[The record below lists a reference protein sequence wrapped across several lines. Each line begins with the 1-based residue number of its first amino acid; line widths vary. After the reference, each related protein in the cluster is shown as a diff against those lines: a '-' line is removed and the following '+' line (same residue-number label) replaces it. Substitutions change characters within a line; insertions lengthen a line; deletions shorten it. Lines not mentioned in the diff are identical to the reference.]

1 MIKLNLLLINLLM
14 LCCLLT
20 SCNSLDQ
27 AKVDNDNNIPKETAT
42 VVHQNPEGYV
52 IEAHFDKSPANNGQ
66 AVILWASLIR
76 NGALLSGIGF
86 HVTWPDPTQKRG
98 INFCDDMVN
107 YGRGVCHIYTQNLT
121 PGVYVPV
128 SIKFQINDQFY
139 YSETGFIP

>member
-1 MIKLNLLLINLLM
+1 MVKLNLQLIILLM
-14 LCCLLT
+14 LCCLIT
-20 SCNSLDQ
+20 SCNSPDQ
-27 AKVDNDNNIPKETAT
+27 SKTNKENRTPKETAT

-86 HVTWPDPTQKRG
+86 HATWPDPTAKRG
-98 INFCDDMVN
+98 INHCDDMVN
-107 YGRGVCHIYTQNLT
+107 YGRGVCNIYTHNLT